1 MEKYLVVIT
10 TVLVATQIIRI
21 VQNTMSLHRQNK
33 LIKAQL
39 NEIGE
44 ITDDDMKRKIMVDKL
59 LVELLPKI
67 LETYGGNENE

>member
-1 MEKYLVVIT
+1 MEKYLAVIT
-10 TVLVATQIIRI
+10 TMLVVTQIIRI

-67 LETYGGNENE
+67 LDTYEGSKK

>member
-1 MEKYLVVIT
+1 MEKYLAVIT
-10 TVLVATQIIRI
+10 TVLVVTQIIRI
-21 VQNTMSLHRQNK
+21 AQNTMSLHRQNK

-67 LETYGGNENE
+67 LDSYGGNENE